1 MYATA
6 PSTLKPLLMA
16 ETCICSIPSIFTS
29 KPPLKPLPISHR
41 PIKLQLSYS
50 HSLSTFS
57 AKHKTHLS
65 LTIPFV
71 AQTSGW
77 AQQEEENNTT
87 TTLAESEQGDST
99 WENEESN
106 DFEGKVSKWEAEGE
120 DAASSETEAV
130 RGDEEGFV
138 EPPEEA
144 KIYVG
149 NLPYDVT
156 SEKLANLFDQA
167 GTVEIAEVIYNTETD
182 TSRGFGF
189 VTMSTVEESE
199 KAIEMFNRHNI
210 DGRLLTVNKAAPRG
224 SRPER
229 PPRVSETSYRIYVG
243 NLPWGVDSDR
253 LEEVFSEHGKVVS
266 AQVVSDRDTGR
277 SRGFGFVTMSSE
289 SELNDAIAALDGENL
304 DGRAIRVNV
313 AGERPSRSSF

>member
-6 PSTLKPLLMA
+6 SSTLKPLLMA

-29 KPPLKPLPISHR
+29 KPPLKPLPILQR
-41 PIKLQLSYS
+41 PVKLQLSYS

-57 AKHKTHLS
+57 VKHKTHLS
-65 LTIPFV
+65 LTTPFV
-71 AQTSGW
+71 AQTSDW
-77 AQQEEENNTT
+77 AQQQEENNTT
-87 TTLAESEQGDST
+87 TTLAESEQGDSI

-106 DFEGKVSKWEAEGE
+106 DFEGKVSDWEAEGE
-120 DAASSETEAV
+120 DAAASETEAV

-156 SEKLANLFDQA
+156 SEKLAMLFDQA

-199 KAIEMFNRHNI
+199 KAIEMFNRHNL

-224 SRPER
+224 SRPDR
-229 PPRVSETSYRIYVG
+229 PPRVSEASYRIYVG

-277 SRGFGFVTMSSE
+277 SRGFGFVTMSTE

-313 AGERPSRSSF
+313 AGERPRRSSF